1 MISVHMYSG
10 RSNRPSPISLQIL
23 YNTTSRW
30 SARIVVDIGYGI
42 DIGDDDSYVT
52 LAKRVAEYFSLGVE
66 PFRWFVDIFP
76 IRAQFQLQN
85 ASW

>member
-1 MISVHMYSG
+1 MYSG